1 LKLTTT
7 QQKEGRKGGLEQ
19 RALGIGSQGLA
30 DVFAIL
36 KLPFTSEKARAL
48 NKEIYETIYFNALRQ
63 SCDLAKA
70 TGLTYHHYEGSPIS
84 KGIFNLICGVLKL
97 VS

>member
-1 LKLTTT
+1 MSLLFLNYHLH
-7 QQKEGRKGGLEQ
+7 Q
-19 RALGIGSQGLA
+19 
-30 DVFAIL
+30 
-36 KLPFTSEKARAL
+36 KARAL